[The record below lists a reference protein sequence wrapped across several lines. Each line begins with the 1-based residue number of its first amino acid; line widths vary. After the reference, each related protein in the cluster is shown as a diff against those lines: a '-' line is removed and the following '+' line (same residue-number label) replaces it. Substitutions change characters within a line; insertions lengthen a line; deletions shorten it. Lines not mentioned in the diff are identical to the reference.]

1 MSSYKTKYNCQSLID
16 IVCLNWPKAL
26 REDHADTDGNGSTRM
41 KLGAGTYI
49 FIIVEEDFHYV
60 RWRATFAT
68 GKSEFN
74 KVLESVNRDKDF
86 RISEIYDARLT
97 VISQI
102 DSPFRVVNGPN
113 SAINEDIMYR
123 GYSTKYL

>member
-1 MSSYKTKYNCQSLID
+1 MQMSSYKTKYNCQSLID
-16 IVCLNWPKAL
+16 IVSLNWPKAL
-26 REDHADTDGNGSTRM
+26 REDHAGTDERM

-49 FIIVEEDFHYV
+49 FIIIEEDLPYV

-113 SAINEDIMYR
+113 SAINEDIMLR